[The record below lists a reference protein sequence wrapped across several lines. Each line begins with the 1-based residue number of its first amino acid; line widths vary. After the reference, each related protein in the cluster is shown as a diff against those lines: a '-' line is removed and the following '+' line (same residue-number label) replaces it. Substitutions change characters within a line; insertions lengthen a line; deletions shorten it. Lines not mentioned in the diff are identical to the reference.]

1 MAASNAGQIDH
12 AQPGPIDEL
21 VLTQQVDHRSEAIW
35 NGQVKHNTT
44 DLTNVHALVVIYQ
57 FMVLFCAG
65 FKVPYLLLS

>member
-44 DLTNVHALVVIYQ
+44 DLTNVHALVVIY
-57 FMVLFCAG
+57 
-65 FKVPYLLLS
+65 